1 MRVCRASVPLCT
13 ALYRSIP
20 LCTALYR
27 SVPLCTALYRSVPLC
42 TALYC
47 SVPLCTALYRSVP
60 LCTALYRSVPLCTAL
75 YRSVPLC
82 TADITALL
90 LRSHSRSKSAD
101 QHFSPLLKC
110 SSNSNIF
117 RTDLAKGKNTHPTIS
132 YFSCLNMNICSIIQ
146 PPYSSLY
153 SLSPKPLKYFTSA
166 PLTPLRKATSFLHLT
181 HPKYKTFLALSVGLP
196 TLHPSPYTAMI
207 TGGAFATSCECPG
220 TGTFWSCKS
229 HAPRLTIL
237 QNFVQS
243 FLSICDKLG
252 ESWKLP
258 YSNYSNHVHGYYSNH
273 SMGES
278 WKHPCGGVSYSQYH
292 S

>member
-1 MRVCRASVPLCT
+1 MRVCRA
-13 ALYRSIP
+13 
-20 LCTALYR
+20 

-47 SVPLCTALYRSVP
+47 
-60 LCTALYRSVPLCTAL
+60 
-75 YRSVPLC
+75 SVPLC

-117 RTDLAKGKNTHPTIS
+117 RTDLAKGKNTQPTIS

-181 HPKYKTFLALSVGLP
+181 HPKYKTFPLFSSFCRAAYSAPL
-196 TLHPSPYTAMI
+196 TLHCNDYRW
-207 TGGAFATSCECPG
+207 CLCY
-220 TGTFWSCKS
+220 
-229 HAPRLTIL
+229 
-237 QNFVQS
+237 
-243 FLSICDKLG
+243 KL
-252 ESWKLP
+252 
-258 YSNYSNHVHGYYSNH
+258 
-273 SMGES
+273 
-278 WKHPCGGVSYSQYH
+278 
-292 S
+292 